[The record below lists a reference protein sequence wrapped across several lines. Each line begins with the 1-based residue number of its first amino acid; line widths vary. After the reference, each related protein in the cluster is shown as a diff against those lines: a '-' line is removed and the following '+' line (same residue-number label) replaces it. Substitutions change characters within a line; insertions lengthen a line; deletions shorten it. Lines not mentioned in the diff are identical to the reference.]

1 MAESRTR
8 RHPLDFRK
16 EEVGLIMERWRAA
29 ESCSL
34 VGVGSV
40 GKSNLMQHLA
50 NAEVQTA
57 YMKETHAANFKAIII
72 DPSMLG
78 PLPTEGADAEQVRC
92 WAGYELMMHRL
103 FLAFYRSNILDDN
116 DTRRFAKTYEALQNG
131 SNPLYAYMGLR
142 YFELGLEFFMQNGIH
157 IVFMFDEFEVMLK
170 NLPVKFF
177 LTLRGLRDANK
188 KQLSYLTFTRA
199 PLPDVVAQAGVNPLD
214 IEQFIELF
222 NDNTYYIGPYNED
235 DARRMV
241 NDLIKRNNKRYSD
254 SATTFLLWAT
264 GRFAGLLRAGF
275 RVLDSLKSLDSSSVM
290 TRSME
295 LAREMAQKQPIR
307 TECRTIWLSLTKHE
321 QHVLKVAAGV
331 IPFNRSEINQ
341 QAIELLA
348 KKSLLRSGDTG
359 EKPAIE
365 PPVFHYFVLEDPE
378 AVIQKT

>member
-50 NAEVQTA
+50 NPEVQTA
-57 YMKETHAANFKAIII
+57 YMKEVNVAKFKAIII

-78 PLPTEGADAEQVRC
+78 PLPSEGHDAEQIRC
-92 WAGYELMMHRL
+92 WAGYELLMHRL
-103 FLAFYRSNILDDN
+103 FLAFYRSDVLDDN

-142 YFELGLEFFMQNGIH
+142 YFELGLEFFMQSGIH
-157 IVFMFDEFEVMLK
+157 LVFMFDEFEVMLK
-170 NLPVKFF
+170 SLPIKFF

-199 PLPDVVAQAGVNPLD
+199 PLSDVIAPAGINPLA
-214 IEQFIELF
+214 IEQFVELF
-222 NDNTYYIGPYNED
+222 NDNVYYIGPYNES

-241 NDLIKRNNKRYSD
+241 DDLAKRNNRHYHD
-254 SATTFLLWAT
+254 AAITFLLWST

-275 RVLDSLKSLDSSSVM
+275 RVLDTLKSLDPSSVM
-290 TRSME
+290 TRSTE
-295 LAREMAQKQPIR
+295 LAREMAKKQPIR
-307 TECRTIWLSLTKHE
+307 TECRTIWLSLTKQE
-321 QHVLKVAAGV
+321 QHILKVAAGLL
-331 IPFNRSEINQ
+331 PFNRSEINQ

-348 KKSLLRSGDTG
+348 KKSLLRTGDTG

-365 PPVFHYFVLEDPE
+365 PPVFHFFVLEDAD
-378 AVIQKT
+378 AVVQNS